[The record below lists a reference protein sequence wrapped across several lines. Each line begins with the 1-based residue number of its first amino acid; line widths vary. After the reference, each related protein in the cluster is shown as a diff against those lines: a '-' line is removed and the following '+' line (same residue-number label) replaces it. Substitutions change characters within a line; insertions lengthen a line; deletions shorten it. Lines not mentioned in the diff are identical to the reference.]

1 MYFYRDM
8 PIIYNI
14 ANIHIIILV
23 YTCNHYCDFLKT
35 GPDKLASPSAK
46 TKYRQVI
53 LVLRLS
59 VFESV
64 SLIREGTLIPIAGTL
79 A

>member
-46 TKYRQVI
+46 IKYRQVI
-53 LVLRLS
+53 

-64 SLIREGTLIPIAGTL
+64 SLIREGTLILLAGTL